1 MDYWPL
7 LHKLVCATWLSSTNR
22 HMALSTCR
30 IVFAYCLVVIIA
42 WLSSIITQLLL
53 HGYHLL
59 SLNYCRLVISYH
71 HIDMY
76 RHIETVNCH
85 MDIVV

>member
-7 LHKLVCATWLSSTNR
+7 LHKLVCVTWLSSMNCQ
-22 HMALSTCR
+22 MALSTCH
-30 IVFAYCLVVIIA
+30 IVFAYRLVVIVA
-42 WLSSIITQLLL
+42 WLSSIITQLLW

-59 SLNYCRLVISYH
+59 SLSYCRLVIAYH
-71 HIDMY
+71 HIDIY